1 MLCGIDLLFTG
12 QAAALRRKLRT
23 SKVGCLTQCAA
34 VDRRGVRTLDVLE
47 ELGASYSAIFSP
59 EHGLEGVAQAE
70 EAVSSEASTTSARW
84 SSKVVSLYGTNVDSL
99 APTSEALSMTDV
111 LVIDLL
117 DVGTRFYTY
126 AWSAWLTLQAAAR
139 QGIHCVVLDRPNP
152 ISGDP
157 SLQEGIPQSRDFL
170 SFVGLEPLPIRHSM
184 TLGELLCYLA
194 HQAGLPL
201 GPQGA
206 LSVVRPAG
214 WERYRTARA
223 WGRPFV
229 PPSPNLPTLETALV
243 YPGACFVEGT
253 NLSEGRGTT
262 LPFQTIGAPYLD
274 GERLASDLL
283 AQGVPGAWVRP
294 VTFRPTF
301 DKHAGQI
308 CQGVM
313 LHVTDPSIFR
323 PVATYVALIA
333 LARLQAPEQF
343 QFAVRPYEFESTRLA
358 FDLLAGS
365 SEARLSMLAGA
376 RVAETVEQIAPVDPI
391 WKSVVAD
398 AEQRADAASA

>member
-23 SKVGCLTQCAA
+23 SKVGCLTHCAA

-70 EAVSSEASTTSARW
+70 EAVSSESSTTSARW
-84 SSKVVSLYGTNVDSL
+84 SSKIVSLYGTNVDSL
-99 APTSEALSMTDV
+99 APTSEALSVTDI

-157 SLQEGIPQSRDFL
+157 SLQEGVPQSRDFL

-206 LSVVRPAG
+206 LSVVRPQG
-214 WERYRTARA
+214 WERHRTARA

-243 YPGACFVEGT
+243 YPGACLVEGT

-262 LPFQTIGAPYLD
+262 LPFQTIGAPYVD
-274 GERLASDLL
+274 GERLAGDLL

-343 QFAVRPYEFESTRLA
+343 QFAERPYEFETTRLA
-358 FDLLAGS
+358 FDLLTGS

-391 WKSVVAD
+391 WKSVVID

>member
-23 SKVGCLTQCAA
+23 SKVGCLTHCAA

-47 ELGASYSAIFSP
+47 ELGASYSVLFSP
-59 EHGLEGVAQAE
+59 EHGLDGMAQAE
-70 EAVSSEASTTSARW
+70 EPVTDTASTTSPRW
-84 SSKVVSLYGTNVDSL
+84 GRSVTSLYGSNAASL
-99 APTSEALSMTDV
+99 TPTSEALGAAEV

-157 SLQEGIPQSRDFL
+157 SLIEGCPQSPDFL
-170 SFVGLEPLPIRHSM
+170 SFVGLEPIPIRHSM
-184 TLGELLCYLA
+184 TIGELLCHLA
-194 HQAGLPL
+194 AQAGMPL

-206 LSVVRPAG
+206 LSVLRPAG
-214 WERYRTARA
+214 WERLRTAQA

-243 YPGACFVEGT
+243 YPGACLVEGT

-262 LPFQTIGAPYLD
+262 LPFQTVGAPFID
-274 GERLASDLL
+274 GERLATDLL

-294 VTFRPTF
+294 ITFKPTF
-301 DKHAGQI
+301 DKHAGQV

-313 LHVTDPSIFR
+313 LHVTDPGIFR

-333 LARLQAPEQF
+333 LARAQAPEQF
-343 QFAVRPYEFESTRLA
+343 QFIERPYEFESTRIA
-358 FDLLAGS
+358 FDLLTGS
-365 SEARLSMLAGA
+365 SQARLSILANA
-376 RVAETVEQIAPVDPI
+376 RVSETVELVAPVAPA
-391 WKSVVAD
+391 WRETVEE
-398 AEQRADAASA
+398 AEARADAAGA

>member
-12 QAAALRRKLRT
+12 QVAALRRKLRT

-47 ELGASYSAIFSP
+47 ELGATYSVIFSP
-59 EHGLEGVAQAE
+59 EHGLDGMAQAE
-70 EAVSSEASTTSARW
+70 EPVLDRASAAGSRW
-84 SSKVVSLYGTNVDSL
+84 GSKVASLYGTTSDSL
-99 APTSEALSMTDV
+99 APSDEALSVADV

-117 DVGTRFYTY
+117 DVGSRYFTY
-126 AWSAWLTLQAAAR
+126 AWSAWLALQAAAR
-139 QGIHCVVLDRPNP
+139 RGVHTVVLDRPNP

-157 SLQEGIPQSRDFL
+157 LTLEGTPQKPDFL
-170 SFVGLEPLPIRHSM
+170 SFVGLEPIPIRHAM
-184 TLGELLCYLA
+184 TLGELLCHLA
-194 HQAGLPL
+194 DRAGLPL

-206 LSVVRPAG
+206 LSVVRATG
-214 WERYRTARA
+214 WERHRTAHA

-229 PPSPNLPTLETALV
+229 PPSPNMPTLESALV
-243 YPGACFVEGT
+243 YPGACLVEGT

-262 LPFQTIGAPYLD
+262 LPFQTVGAPFLD
-274 GERLASDLL
+274 GDRLASELV

-294 VTFRPTF
+294 VTFKPTF

-313 LHVTDPSIFR
+313 IHVTDPSIFR

-333 LARLQAPEQF
+333 LARTQAPEAF
-343 QFAVRPYEFESTRLA
+343 DFLTRVYEFEATRIA
-358 FDLLAGS
+358 FDLLTGS
-365 SEARLSMLAGA
+365 SEARLSMLAGSRIA
-376 RVAETVEQIAPVDPI
+376 DTVELVAPVDPS
-391 WKSVVAD
+391 WKALVAE
-398 AEQRADAASA
+398 AELRADSAAA

>member
-23 SKVGCLTQCAA
+23 SKVGCLTHCAA

-59 EHGLEGVAQAE
+59 EHGLDGMAQAE
-70 EAVSSEASTTSARW
+70 EPVADTSSTTSSRW
-84 SSKVVSLYGTNVDSL
+84 GSKVVSLYGRNADSL
-99 APTSEALSMTDV
+99 TPTNEALSVTDV

-126 AWSAWLTLQAAAR
+126 AWSAWLAVQAAAR
-139 QGIHCVVLDRPNP
+139 LGIHCVVLDRPNP

-157 SLQEGIPQSRDFL
+157 SLLEGVPQSEEFL
-170 SFVGLEPLPIRHSM
+170 SFVGLAPIPIRHSM

-194 HQAGLPL
+194 NNAGLAL

-206 LSVVRPAG
+206 LSVVRPSG
-214 WERYRTARA
+214 WERLRTAQA

-243 YPGACFVEGT
+243 YPGACLLEGT

-262 LPFQTIGAPYLD
+262 LPFQTVGAPFID
-274 GERLASDLL
+274 GDRLASDLL

-313 LHVTDPSIFR
+313 LHVTDPAVFR

-343 QFAVRPYEFESTRLA
+343 QFLERAYEFESTRPA

-365 SEARLSMLAGA
+365 SAARLSMLAGA
-376 RVAETVEQIAPVDPI
+376 RVSETVELVAPVDPT
-391 WKSVVAD
+391 WKMVVEQ
-398 AEQRADAASA
+398 AELQADAASA